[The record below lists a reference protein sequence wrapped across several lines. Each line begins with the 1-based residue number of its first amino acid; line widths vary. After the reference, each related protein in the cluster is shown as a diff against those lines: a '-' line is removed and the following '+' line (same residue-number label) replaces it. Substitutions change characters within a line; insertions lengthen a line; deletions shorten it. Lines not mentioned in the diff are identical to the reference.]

1 MELDAPAES
10 SATSNEQF
18 QQPRRLVNPRAF
30 ILHYVRAWRWHF
42 LGLIGM
48 VVLAASCAVG
58 VQYEMKLLVDA
69 MARVPQQVNAAWL
82 ALAVFIGLVAIESL
96 LWRLS
101 GWLAC
106 RTTIGVGVRVRLD
119 LFNYL
124 SHQSMRYFADN
135 LAGSLGH
142 RITGTAGNFGALT
155 NTLIWRIAPPFV
167 DFLGA
172 LVIFWLVDWHMAVV
186 MGLYVVIVTA
196 GLIVF
201 GERGRPLHSTYAAK
215 SNVVGGEIIDV
226 IANMWAVK
234 AFSAREREW
243 RRLRERFED
252 EAASQRTSWMYT
264 EKVRVAY
271 DVVLWFMAAGMLA
284 WAVYQWTRRSITPG
298 DVVVVSALTFRILH
312 GSRDVALSLV
322 DLVQQFGYIDDT
334 LRVIGKVP
342 TVVDSSG
349 AREMERKRGS
359 VEFRNVSFHYDRRG
373 PTLQDFSLYVPPGQK
388 LGVAGP
394 SGAGKSTLINLMQR
408 LYDVQSGTVLIDGQ
422 PVESITQDSLRASLS
437 VVPQEIGLFHRSVME
452 NIRFGRPDA
461 TDEEVLEAAQAACC
475 DEFARRLPEG
485 YDTIVGERGVKLSGG
500 QRQRIGIARAFLKD
514 APILIMDE
522 ATSALD
528 TESEMQIQRNLVEKL
543 RGRTVIA
550 VAHRLSTLVN
560 FDRIIVVVD
569 GRIVEEGTAAE
580 LRARNG
586 VFEKLWRLQTEGL
599 TITDS
604 EAIQRRAPD
613 LLERSAF
620 AAH

>member
-1 MELDAPAES
+1 VERPSEAIGTPDAE
-10 SATSNEQF
+10 F
-18 QQPRRLVNPRAF
+18 QRPPQLVTPRAF
-30 ILHYVRAWRWHF
+30 ILHYIRAWRWHF
-42 LGLIGM
+42 FALIAM

-58 VQYEMKLLVDA
+58 VQYEMKVLVDA
-69 MARVPQQVNAAWL
+69 MARVPQQVDAAWL
-82 ALAVFIGLVAIESL
+82 ALAVFIGLVAIESV

-106 RTTIGVGVRVRLD
+106 RTTIGVGVRIRLD

-186 MGLYVVIVTA
+186 MGVYVVVVTS

-201 GERGRPLHSTYAAK
+201 GERGRPLHGAYAAK

-226 IANMWAVK
+226 ISNMWAVK
-234 AFSAREREW
+234 AFSARQREW
-243 RRLRERFED
+243 QRLRERFED

-284 WAVYQWTRRSITPG
+284 WAVYQWTRRSISPG

-334 LRVIGKVP
+334 LHVIGKVP
-342 TVVDSSG
+342 AVVD
-349 AREMERKRGS
+349 ARDARDMQPHRGS
-359 VEFRNVSFHYDRRG
+359 VEFRNVSFHYARRG
-373 PTLQDFSLYVPPGQK
+373 QTLRDFNLYVPPGEK

-408 LYDVQSGTVLIDGQ
+408 LYDVQSGGVFIDGQ
-422 PVESITQDSLRASLS
+422 RVESIKQDSLRASLS
-437 VVPQEIGLFHRSVME
+437 VVPQEISLFHRSVMD

-461 TDEEVLEAAQAACC
+461 TDEEVVAAARAACC
-475 DEFARRLPEG
+475 DEFVRCLPEG
-485 YDTIVGERGVKLSGG
+485 YETIVGERGVKLSGG

-514 APILIMDE
+514 APVLIMDE

-528 TESEMQIQRNLVEKL
+528 TESEMRIQRNVVDRFPE
-543 RGRTVIA
+543 RTVIA

-569 GRIVEEGTAAE
+569 GRIVEEGTAAK
-580 LRARNG
+580 LRAHNG

-599 TITDS
+599 ALPAADDLHS
-604 EAIQRRAPD
+604 EAEHSA
-613 LLERSAF
+613 ERHLA
-620 AAH
+620 

>member
-1 MELDAPAES
+1 VHSTDEPERTAQATDAS
-10 SATSNEQF
+10 SAEF
-18 QQPRRLVNPRAF
+18 RRPPQLATPRAF
-30 ILHYVRAWRWHF
+30 ILHYVRAWPWHF
-42 LGLIGM
+42 AALITM

-82 ALAVFIGLVAIESL
+82 ALAVFIGLVALESV

-106 RTTIGVGVRVRLD
+106 RTTIGVGVQVRLD
-119 LFNYL
+119 LFDYL

-172 LVIFWLVDWHMAVV
+172 LVIFWLVNWHMAVA
-186 MGLYVVIVTA
+186 MGAYVVVVTS
-196 GLIVF
+196 GLIVL
-201 GERGRPLHSTYAAK
+201 GERGRPLHSAYAGK

-226 IANMWAVK
+226 ISNMWAVK

-243 RRLRERFED
+243 RRLREHFED
-252 EAASQRTSWMYT
+252 EAGAQRASWMYT
-264 EKVRVAY
+264 EKVRVFY

-284 WAVYQWTRRSITPG
+284 WAVYQWTRRTITPG

-334 LRVIGKVP
+334 LHVIGKVP
-342 TVVDSSG
+342 TVVDSND
-349 AREMERKRGS
+349 ARDLERERGS

-373 PTLQDFSLYVPPGQK
+373 ETLRDFSLYVPPGQK

-408 LYDVQSGTVLIDGQ
+408 LYDVRSGAVLIDGQ
-422 PVESITQDSLRASLS
+422 PVESIKQDSLRASLS
-437 VVPQEIGLFHRSVME
+437 VVPQEISLFHRSVMD

-461 TDEEVLEAAQAACC
+461 SDDEVIEAARAACC

-500 QRQRIGIARAFLKD
+500 QRQRIGIARAFLKN

-528 TESEMQIQRNLVEKL
+528 TESEMRIQRNLIEKL

-550 VAHRLSTLVN
+550 VAHRLSTLVG

-569 GRIVEEGTAAE
+569 GVIVEEGTAAE

-599 TITDS
+599 
-604 EAIQRRAPD
+604 AIAGPTQRRRA
-613 LLERSAF
+613 
-620 AAH
+620 

>member
-1 MELDAPAES
+1 LSNDVHSRDQPAQTAQGVDTS
-10 SATSNEQF
+10 GAGFRRPPQLAT
-18 QQPRRLVNPRAF
+18 PRAF
-30 ILHYVRAWRWHF
+30 ILHYIRAWPAHF
-42 LGLIGM
+42 AALIGM
-48 VVLAASCAVG
+48 VVFAASCAVG

-69 MARVPQQVNAAWL
+69 MALVPQQVHAAWT
-82 ALAVFIGLVAIESL
+82 ALAVFIALVAIESIM
-96 LWRLS
+96 WRLS

-106 RTTIGVGVRVRLD
+106 RTTIGVGVQVRLD

-155 NTLIWRIAPPFV
+155 NTMIWRIAPPFV

-172 LVIFWLVDWHMAVV
+172 LVIFWLVNWHMAVV
-186 MGLYVVIVTA
+186 MGAYVVVVTS
-196 GLIVF
+196 GLIVM
-201 GERGRPLHSTYAAK
+201 GERGRPMHSTYAAK

-226 IANMWAVK
+226 ISNMWAVK

-243 RRLRERFED
+243 QRLRRHFED
-252 EAASQRTSWMYT
+252 EASAQRTSWMYT
-264 EKVRVAY
+264 EKVRVFY

-284 WAVYQWTRRSITPG
+284 WAVYQWTRTTITPG

-334 LRVIGKVP
+334 LHVIGKVP
-342 TVVDSSG
+342 TVLDSSD
-349 AREMERKRGS
+349 ALEMERHRGS
-359 VEFRNVSFHYDRRG
+359 VEFRNVSFHYDGRG
-373 PTLQDFSLYVPPGQK
+373 ETLRDFSLYVPPGQK

-408 LYDVQSGTVLIDGQ
+408 LYDVQGGAVLIDGQ
-422 PVESITQDSLRASLS
+422 PVERIRQDSLRGSLS
-437 VVPQEIGLFHRSVME
+437 VVPQEISLFHRSVME
-452 NIRFGRPDA
+452 NIRFGRQEA
-461 TDEEVLEAAQAACC
+461 SDEEVIEAARAACC

-500 QRQRIGIARAFLKD
+500 QRQRIGIARAFLKN

-528 TESEMQIQRNLVEKL
+528 TESEMRIQRNLIEKL
-543 RGRTVIA
+543 QGRTVIA

-560 FDRIIVVVD
+560 FDRIIVIVD
-569 GRIVEEGTAAE
+569 GVIVEEGTALE

-599 TITDS
+599 AITGPG
-604 EAIQRRAPD
+604 QRRRA
-613 LLERSAF
+613 
-620 AAH
+620 

>member
-1 MELDAPAES
+1 
-10 SATSNEQF
+10 
-18 QQPRRLVNPRAF
+18 
-30 ILHYVRAWRWHF
+30 
-42 LGLIGM
+42 M

-58 VQYEMKLLVDA
+58 IQYEMKVLVDA
-69 MARVPQQVNAAWL
+69 MARVPQQVNAAWI
-82 ALAVFIGLVAIESL
+82 ALAVFIGLVAVESV

-106 RTTIGVGVRVRLD
+106 RTTIGVGVRIRLD

-155 NTLIWRIAPPFV
+155 NTLIWRIAPPLV

-172 LVIFWLVDWHMAVV
+172 LVIFCLVDWHMALV
-186 MGLYVVIVTA
+186 MGTYVVIVTG
-196 GLIVF
+196 GLILL
-201 GERGRPLHSTYAAK
+201 GERGRPLHSEYAGK

-243 RRLRERFED
+243 QRLRERFED
-252 EAASQRTSWMYT
+252 EAVSQRTSWMYT

-334 LRVIGKVP
+334 LRVIGQVP
-342 TVVDSSG
+342 SVVDAKAS
-349 AREMERKRGS
+349 RHMQRCRCS
-359 VEFRNVSFHYDRRG
+359 VEFRNVSFHYDGRG
-373 PTLQDFSLYVPPGQK
+373 QTLRELNLYVPAGQK
-388 LGVAGP
+388 LGIAGP

-408 LYDVQSGTVLIDGQ
+408 LYDVQGGAVLIDGYN
-422 PVESITQDSLRASLS
+422 VESVTQDSLRESLA
-437 VVPQEIGLFHRSVME
+437 VVPQEISLFHRSVMD

-461 TDEEVLEAAQAACC
+461 SEAEVIEAAKAACC
-475 DEFARRLPEG
+475 DEFA
-485 YDTIVGERGVKLSGG
+485 
-500 QRQRIGIARAFLKD
+500 
-514 APILIMDE
+514 
-522 ATSALD
+522 SA
-528 TESEMQIQRNLVEKL
+528 S
-543 RGRTVIA
+543 
-550 VAHRLSTLVN
+550 
-560 FDRIIVVVD
+560 VV
-569 GRIVEEGTAAE
+569 
-580 LRARNG
+580 
-586 VFEKLWRLQTEGL
+586 
-599 TITDS
+599 
-604 EAIQRRAPD
+604 
-613 LLERSAF
+613 
-620 AAH
+620 

>member
-1 MELDAPAES
+1 VHREKELSGRPTVERAANEEFRRPPQL
-10 SATSNEQF
+10 AT
-18 QQPRRLVNPRAF
+18 PRAF
-30 ILHYVRAWRWHF
+30 VAHYVRSWPWHF
-42 LGLIGM
+42 GALIAM

-82 ALAVFIGLVAIESL
+82 ALAMFIALVAVESV

-106 RTTIGVGVRVRLD
+106 RTTIGVGVRIRLD
-119 LFNYL
+119 LFEYL

-155 NTLIWRIAPPFV
+155 NTLIWRIAPPLV

-172 LVIFWLVDWHMAVV
+172 LVIFCLVDWHMAVV
-186 MGLYVVIVTA
+186 MGGYVVIVTA
-196 GLIVF
+196 GLIWF
-201 GERGRPLHSTYAAK
+201 GERGRPLHSQYAGK

-226 IANMWAVK
+226 ISNMWAVK

-243 RRLRERFED
+243 QRLRERFED

-271 DVVLWFMAAGMLA
+271 DIVLWFMAAGMLA

-334 LRVIGKVP
+334 LRVIGQVP
-342 TVVDSSG
+342 SVVDAQAS
-349 AREMERKRGS
+349 RRMERRRGS
-359 VEFRNVSFHYDRRG
+359 VEFRNVRFHYDGRCE
-373 PTLQDFSLYVPPGQK
+373 TLRELNLYVPPGQK
-388 LGVAGP
+388 LGIAGP

-408 LYDVQSGTVLIDGQ
+408 LYDVQSGAVLIDGQ
-422 PVESITQDSLRASLS
+422 NVESVTQDSLRESLA
-437 VVPQEIGLFHRSVME
+437 VVPQEISLFHRSVLD

-461 TDEEVLEAAQAACC
+461 SDDEVIEAAKAACC

-528 TESEMQIQRNLVEKL
+528 TESEMRIQRNVVEKFP
-543 RGRTVIA
+543 GRTVIA

-569 GRIVEEGTAAE
+569 GCIVEEGTASE

-599 TITDS
+599 IAAEDLELTATR
-604 EAIQRRAPD
+604 RRA
-613 LLERSAF
+613 
-620 AAH
+620 

>member
-1 MELDAPAES
+1 MHNDGDRPA
-10 SATSNEQF
+10 SAEF
-18 QQPRRLVNPRAF
+18 RRPPQLATPRAF
-30 ILHYVRAWRWHF
+30 VTHYVRTSPWQF
-42 LGLIGM
+42 GGLIAM

-58 VQYEMKLLVDA
+58 IQYEMKLLVDA

-82 ALAVFIGLVAIESL
+82 ALAVFICLVAVESL

-106 RTTIGVGVRVRLD
+106 RTTIGVGVRIRLD
-119 LFNYL
+119 LFEYL
-124 SHQSMRYFADN
+124 GRQSMRYFADN

-155 NTLIWRIAPPFV
+155 NTLIWRIAPPLV

-172 LVIFWLVDWHMAVV
+172 LVIFCLVDWHMAVV
-186 MGLYVVIVTA
+186 MGGYVVVVTA
-196 GLIVF
+196 GLILLA
-201 GERGRPLHSTYAAK
+201 ERGRPLHGEYAGK

-226 IANMWAVK
+226 ISNMWAVK
-234 AFSAREREW
+234 AFSARQREW
-243 RRLRERFED
+243 QRLRERFED
-252 EAASQRTSWMYT
+252 EATSQRTSWMYT

-271 DVVLWFMAAGMLA
+271 DIVLWFMAAGMLA
-284 WAVYQWTRRSITPG
+284 WAVYQWTRRAITPG

-312 GSRDVALSLV
+312 GSRDVALSLI

-334 LRVIGKVP
+334 LRVIGQVP
-342 TVVDSSG
+342 TVVDSKH
-349 AREMERKRGS
+349 AQPMERRRGS
-359 VEFRNVSFHYDRRG
+359 VEFRDVNFHYDRRG
-373 PTLQDFSLYVPPGQK
+373 ETLRELNLYVPPGQK
-388 LGVAGP
+388 LGIAGP

-408 LYDVQSGTVLIDGQ
+408 LYDVQGGAVLIDGQ
-422 PVESITQDSLRASLS
+422 NVEGVTQDSLRALLS
-437 VVPQEIGLFHRSVME
+437 VVPQEISLFHRSVMD

-461 TDEEVLEAAQAACC
+461 SDAEVVEAARIACC
-475 DEFARRLPEG
+475 DEFVRHLPDG

-500 QRQRIGIARAFLKD
+500 QRQRVGIARAFLKD

-528 TESEMQIQRNLVEKL
+528 TESEMRIQRNVVEKFP
-543 RGRTVIA
+543 GRTVIA

-560 FDRIIVVVD
+560 FDRIVVIVD
-569 GRIVEEGTAAE
+569 GRLVEEGTAAE

-599 TITDS
+599 MAPSD
-604 EAIQRRAPD
+604 EADVAIDEARRRRA
-613 LLERSAF
+613 
-620 AAH
+620 